1 MQTGAP
7 TVENSMEVL
16 QKTKDGALAGVAQW
30 LSAGLRIKGLPAQFP
45 VRAHTSLGCGPGP
58 QWGACER
65 QPPIDVSLPLFFL
78 PFPSLKNK

>member
-30 LSAGLRIKGLPAQFP
+30 LSAGPQIKESPVQFP
-45 VRAHTSLGCGPGP
+45 
-58 QWGACER
+58 
-65 QPPIDVSLPLFFL
+65 I
-78 PFPSLKNK
+78 